1 MRAATATTGMRSS
14 TGHGQKRRPGGAGQ
28 VRRPPV
34 QLAVGFDRQPQG
46 AVNQEQQ
53 DKQDAPG
60 QAVGVEQGEEVSLK
74 DALGVDGDALEKVGK
89 GDPEQQGRQEAPQ
102 EQARVPQAPPA
113 GVVHFAPKDHGDA
126 P

>member
-1 MRAATATTGMRSS
+1 MPRSS
-14 TGHGQKRRPGGAGQ
+14 GQVVAARPPGGAI
-28 VRRPPV
+28 
-34 QLAVGFDRQPQG
+34 AVGFDRQPQG

-60 QAVGVEQGEEVSLK
+60 QAVGVEQGEEVPLK
-74 DALGVDGDALEKVGK
+74 DAFGVDGDALKQVGK
-89 GDPEQQGRQEAPQ
+89 GDPEQQGRQKAPQ

-113 GVVHFAPKDHGDA
+113 GVVHFPPKDHGDA